1 MGRQPNYEPFI
12 VPVAAIP
19 VSIYSV
25 AVITIFLPGLII
37 SSEASAQAQQ
47 TPSTEKSGD
56 LEEAKRLNQ
65 EAIKLYQ
72 QGKYNEA
79 IPLAR
84 RSLSILEKALGPD
97 HPNVATSLNNL
108 AGLYYSQGNYSAA
121 EPLYKPIAI
130 IANWKFSSFES
141 SPGLFQF
148 RQFHKDRSNH
158 PQ

>member
-1 MGRQPNYEPFI
+1 MGRQPNYEAFI

-37 SSEASAQAQQ
+37 SSEESAQAQQ

-65 EAIKLYQ
+65 QAIKLYQ

-108 AGLYYSQGNYSAA
+108 AGLYYS
-121 EPLYKPIAI
+121 
-130 IANWKFSSFES
+130 
-141 SPGLFQF
+141 
-148 RQFHKDRSNH
+148 
-158 PQ
+158 